1 MTMREIKEAWS
12 KSKTNVEH
20 KDFTG
25 EYVKRTSI
33 RLVKM
38 LLQTTNDD
46 DLLAENI
53 IQNEDQHYDFSE
65 TAL

>member
-25 EYVKRTSI
+25 RICQAHS
-33 RLVKM
+33 
-38 LLQTTNDD
+38 Q
-46 DLLAENI
+46 
-53 IQNEDQHYDFSE
+53 
-65 TAL
+65 